1 MNNNT
6 KSLRL
11 RGGVLSTNGKGGHKR
26 SRKHGKVGS
35 CHTSQRRHDKIIAD
49 IASAKGPHTIFEE

>member
-11 RGGVLSTNGKGGHKR
+11 RGGVPSPNGKGGHKR
-26 SRKHGKVGS
+26 SRKHGKVGA
-35 CHTSQRRHDKIIAD
+35 CATYQRRQSKIKSD
-49 IASAKGPHTIFEE
+49 IASAKGSSHYF